1 MLTHVESINS
11 LISLSEALK
20 GHNVRI
26 EIGTQINIWFNRTD
40 DYPDVQTTNVED
52 ACGHLL
58 RHGASIKNSLL
69 AQIKGLTSNLAT
81 LEKALNG

>member
-1 MLTHVESINS
+1 MLTHVEKINT

-26 EIGTQINIWFNRTD
+26 EIGTKINIWFNRTD

-52 ACGHLL
+52 VSGHLL
-58 RHGASIKNSLL
+58 QHGERSC
-69 AQIKGLTSNLAT
+69 
-81 LEKALNG
+81 